1 MPPASRI
8 TSILAEQATELSRL
22 QDAEARALLRFV
34 GDARRELRERLGE
47 TVRVGKGG
55 TFTAQHLRVA
65 LAQTEAAITT
75 LTARMTGELT
85 TAGTTAQRASLRDL
99 LQTIRAHEGELVEAG
114 ARIEWGVAARV
125 AQQGGL
131 LLDTHS
137 IARYGAD
144 VVTRAR
150 QALVIGMQT
159 NASMSAMI
167 DRVTSS
173 SGVIASFGGRG
184 ELIARMEM
192 SAAYNTSHHEALV
205 EAAAVLDD
213 EGTPDPLLRQADEYA
228 DARNHPVS
236 RVIHGAVT
244 AIDKPWLVSVAEVDR
259 MADRLK
265 KPATGI
271 LWPQSGAYYVVGR
284 YPVHFNERGREIPY
298 RSSWDGG
305 AGLGWARM
313 TADQRSQLPSA
324 LRRSLR

>member
-8 TSILAEQATELSRL
+8 TSILAEQATELARL

-34 GDARRELRERLGE
+34 GDARRELRERLSE

-55 TFTAQHLRVA
+55 SFSAQHLRVA

-85 TAGTTAQRASLRDL
+85 TAGTTAQRAALRDL
-99 LQTIRAHEGELVEAG
+99 LQTIRAHEGALVEAG
-114 ARIEWGVAARV
+114 ARIEWGVAARM
-125 AQQGGL
+125 AKQGGL

-144 VVTRAR
+144 IVARAR
-150 QALVIGMQT
+150 QAMVIGMQT
-159 NASMSAMI
+159 GASMSAI
-167 DRVTSS
+167 GERVASS

-184 ELIARMEM
+184 QLIARMEM
-192 SAAYNTSHHEALV
+192 SNVYNASHHEALV

-228 DARNHPVS
+228 DLRNHPIS
-236 RVIHGAVT
+236 RVIHGMVT
-244 AIDKPWLVSVAEVDR
+244 AIDKPWLVPVAEVDR

-265 KPATGI
+265 KSATGI

-284 YPVHFNERGREIPY
+284 YAVHFGERGREIPY

-305 AGLGWARM
+305 RGLGWDRM
-313 TADQRSQLPSA
+313 TADQRAQLPAAMRRA
-324 LRRSLR
+324 LR